1 MTAIQKPYRLP
12 YAILAAGAL
21 SVILGMGIRA
31 TLGLYLKPMS
41 LDLSWGREVFAFG
54 MALQNLLWGAF
65 QPITAGIAEKF
76 GTGRVVAFG
85 GGLYATGLYIMADV
99 SDPLTFQIS
108 AGLLIGLAQSGCAL
122 GVVLGAVARAL
133 PDERRSFGLG
143 LVTAC
148 GAAGQFTV
156 VPIGQVFLSQW
167 GWSTSYVLMALLALV
182 IVACGWF
189 LRTPKDELD
198 GSSSVA
204 GELGLA
210 AQLRLASRDRSFW
223 LLTAGFF
230 VCGFHVAFI
239 GVHMPAFLSDAGL
252 PAESGAWSL
261 MLIGVFNVVGSF
273 GAGVLGGHFPK
284 KYLLS
289 TLYTLRAIA
298 IVLFI
303 SFPITTGSVIAFS
316 IAMGFLWL
324 STVPLTSGL
333 VALMFG
339 TRYMGTLFGI
349 VFFSH
354 QVGSFIGVWMGGYL
368 YDTTGTYMPVWWAG
382 IVIGLLSALLHLP
395 IHERV
400 VPVPEPAKA

>member
-1 MTAIQKPYRLP
+1 
-12 YAILAAGAL
+12 
-21 SVILGMGIRA
+21 
-31 TLGLYLKPMS
+31 
-41 LDLSWGREVFAFG
+41 
-54 MALQNLLWGAF
+54 
-65 QPITAGIAEKF
+65 
-76 GTGRVVAFG
+76 
-85 GGLYATGLYIMADV
+85 
-99 SDPLTFQIS
+99 
-108 AGLLIGLAQSGCAL
+108 
-122 GVVLGAVARAL
+122 
-133 PDERRSFGLG
+133 
-143 LVTAC
+143 
-148 GAAGQFTV
+148 
-156 VPIGQVFLSQW
+156 
-167 GWSTSYVLMALLALV
+167 MALLALV

>member
-1 MTAIQKPYRLP
+1 MTADQKSYRLP
-12 YAILAAGAL
+12 YAILAAGAI

-41 LDLSWGREVFAFG
+41 LDLNWGREIFAFG

-65 QPITAGIAEKF
+65 QPFTAGIAEKF

-85 GGLYATGLYIMADV
+85 GGLYATGLYIMSDV
-99 SDPLTFQIS
+99 SDPLTFHVS
-108 AGLLIGLAQSGCAL
+108 AGLLVGLAQSGCAL

-156 VPIGQVFLSQW
+156 VPVGQVFLAQW

-189 LRTPKDELD
+189 LRTPKGELD
-198 GSSSVA
+198 GSGMTA
-204 GELGLA
+204 GELGLG

-252 PAESGAWSL
+252 PSEAGAWSL

-273 GAGVLGGHFPK
+273 GAGVLGGRFPK

-298 IVLFI
+298 IILFI

-316 IAMGFLWL
+316 VAMGLLWL

-382 IVIGLLSALLHLP
+382 IVIGLLSAALHLP
-395 IHERV
+395 IHERA
-400 VPVPEPAKA
+400 VPVPAKA